1 MVVLEEVTSSH
12 CVQFPLSDP
21 NSKQEPL
28 FQRDSAKSGRD
39 TGLWFPQRW
48 GTESFVSIEP
58 ICLWASSFVLLL
70 LLLSRFSRVRLCATP
85 EMAARMVLNVTL
97 VSKSRVDKSSQKD
110 KMQRLI
116 HIQVKEE
123 AGEVHFLG
131 DLREPWRQR
140 KVSKDWEGHLRQ
152 SKWHRQRL
160 QAVGVSQETEETAI
174 RLNKVMSVFPQMWPQ
189 LCGDNC
195 YRCSFPGCIPGP

>member
-1 MVVLEEVTSSH
+1 M
-12 CVQFPLSDP
+12 
-21 NSKQEPL
+21 
-28 FQRDSAKSGRD
+28 
-39 TGLWFPQRW
+39 
-48 GTESFVSIEP
+48 SIEP

-131 DLREPWRQR
+131 DLREP
-140 KVSKDWEGHLRQ
+140 
-152 SKWHRQRL
+152 
-160 QAVGVSQETEETAI
+160 
-174 RLNKVMSVFPQMWPQ
+174 
-189 LCGDNC
+189 
-195 YRCSFPGCIPGP
+195 